1 MSFAIERVSNIMESV
16 KSLEDLRRLAIC
28 IDVMGFM
35 AGSSLFDRFERQIG
49 NIIDSRAKGLDEN
62 EVNNLVRVSTCGR
75 IGKFKLPHRMMVFAY
90 WLIRISVSQTWTSL
104 CFQSAL
110 VLGYGNRHVDGQKKI
125 AVVTRDRFDILHK
138 IFKLIYSNTDKLR
151 QHHLS
156 VLNILSMK

>member
-62 EVNNLVRVSTCGR
+62 EVNNLVRVSTRGR

-90 WLIRISVSQTWTSL
+90 WLIRISVSQT
-104 CFQSAL
+104 
-110 VLGYGNRHVDGQKKI
+110 
-125 AVVTRDRFDILHK
+125 
-138 IFKLIYSNTDKLR
+138 
-151 QHHLS
+151 
-156 VLNILSMK
+156 